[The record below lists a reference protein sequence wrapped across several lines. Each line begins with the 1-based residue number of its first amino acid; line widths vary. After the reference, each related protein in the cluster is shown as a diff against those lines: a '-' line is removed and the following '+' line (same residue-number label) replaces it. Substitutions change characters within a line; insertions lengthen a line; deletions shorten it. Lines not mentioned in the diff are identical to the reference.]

1 MVLCILSH
9 HVFHDPAQFDFL
21 DIGIRHIF
29 TVPQDRHVI
38 TDLHDLLKPVRN
50 IYDGDALLQKL
61 SHDLEKHLYLSGRKG
76 RSRLI
81 HDQNAKII
89 LYQVSGDLHH
99 LLLSDTQVSDQG
111 IRRYLVLQPFQDHV
125 CAFAVLCVIQKQTVL
140 LFMSDKDILKHRHV
154 REQAQLLVNDPDSS
168 FPCGVGILKVDLL
181 SVHIHFSGRGLFDPC
196 DHLSFDLVYVDNNST
211 PELLVRSEEYGNQV
225 DIVSYYNGKLLDL
238 QDLGFDGAVYVKAHS
253 GLIYEECGRQG
264 IYHKYITKLNNGK
277 KKVIASGTQ
286 EAQDAAMTTYTYTWN
301 GKEVTKAEYESLP
314 SKIYQVQKG
323 EDVEF
328 FTYYSYN
335 ELYMLLDSFK

>member
-1 MVLCILSH
+1 MKVSKRMALGKGIVWLLI
-9 HVFHDPAQFDFL
+9 ATFL
-21 DIGIRHIF
+21 M
-29 TVPQDRHVI
+29 
-38 TDLHDLLKPVRN
+38 
-50 IYDGDALLQKL
+50 
-61 SHDLEKHLYLSGRKG
+61 
-76 RSRLI
+76 
-81 HDQNAKII
+81 
-89 LYQVSGDLHH
+89 
-99 LLLSDTQVSDQG
+99 
-111 IRRYLVLQPFQDHV
+111 
-125 CAFAVLCVIQKQTVL
+125 AFAVASSTLTAEAKSGKWKKDKTGWWYRYTDGTYPKKTWKKIGGKWYYFLPTGYMEKNCYRDGYWLNKSGVMSSKNVGGKWKKDKKGWWFTDKTGWYPKNQWLTINGKQYYFNTKGYLVTNEWIDNKCVNKDGAYVPDASTAWVDAYQKYMKENYV
-140 LFMSDKDILKHRHV
+140 K
-154 REQAQLLVNDPDSS
+154 EA
-168 FPCGVGILKVDLL
+168 VDLNT
-181 SVHIHFSGRGLFDPC
+181 C

-211 PELLVRSEEYGNQV
+211 PELLVRSEEHGNQV

-314 SKIYQVQKG
+314 SKIYKVQKG